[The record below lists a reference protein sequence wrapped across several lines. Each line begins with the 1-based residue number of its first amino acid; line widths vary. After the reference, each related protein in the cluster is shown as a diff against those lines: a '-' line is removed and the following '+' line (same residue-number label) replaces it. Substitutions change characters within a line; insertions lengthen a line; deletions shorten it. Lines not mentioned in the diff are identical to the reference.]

1 MNAIKMDKKVLMIG
15 IGNSGRGDD
24 ALGWKFIDENE
35 NTGFEVDYRYQLQI
49 EDAALI
55 KEYDQIIFIDASVQ
69 PLEGGFSFQPCE
81 IKNTITF
88 SSHRIDPC
96 SILWLCREL
105 YGTTPEAYV
114 MAIEGKCWELHQG
127 ISKEAEENFARAFD
141 HFQKWWG
148 QHHQPGAQNTQ
159 FA

>member
-1 MNAIKMDKKVLMIG
+1 MDKRVLMIG

-24 ALGWKFIDENE
+24 ALGWKFIDEVADQI
-35 NTGFEVDYRYQLQI
+35 GFEVDYRYQLQI

-55 KEYDQIIFIDASVQ
+55 KDYDQIIFIDASVQ
-69 PLEGGFSFQPCE
+69 PLEGGFSFRPCE

-96 SILWLCREL
+96 SILWLCQEL

-127 ISKEAEENFARAFD
+127 LSKEAEENFANASA
-141 HFQKWWG
+141 HFKRWL
-148 QHHQPGAQNTQ
+148 AQSTQ
-159 FA
+159 ATTTLHS

>member
-24 ALGWKFIDENE
+24 ALGWKFIDEVADQ
-35 NTGFEVDYRYQLQI
+35 TGFEVDYRYQLQI

-55 KEYDQIIFIDASVQ
+55 KDYDQIIFIDASVQ

-114 MAIEGKCWELHQG
+114 MVIEGKYWELHQG
-127 ISKEAEENFARAFD
+127 LSKVAEANFARAVD

-148 QHHQPGAQNTQ
+148 QHQQVDKTQ
-159 FA
+159 LA

>member
-1 MNAIKMDKKVLMIG
+1 MDKRVLMIG

-35 NTGFEVDYRYQLQI
+35 HSGFEVDYRYQLQI

-55 KEYDQIIFIDASVQ
+55 KEYDQVIFVDACAQ
-69 PLEGGFSFQPCE
+69 PLEGGFSFRPCE

-105 YGTTPEAYV
+105 YGITPEAYV
-114 MAIEGKCWELHQG
+114 MAIEGKYWELHQG
-127 ISKEAEENFARAFD
+127 LSKEAEENFAKAVAYFKQWLKQTNRVPQL
-141 HFQKWWG
+141 H
-148 QHHQPGAQNTQ
+148 N
-159 FA
+159 

>member
-1 MNAIKMDKKVLMIG
+1 MTSDIKMDKRILMIG

-24 ALGWKFIDENE
+24 ALGWKFIDETE
-35 NTGFEVDYRYQLQI
+35 PLGFEVDYRYQLQI

-55 KEYDQIIFIDASVQ
+55 KEYDLVIFVDASAQ
-69 PLEGGFSFQPCE
+69 PLEGGFSFRPCE

-96 SILWLCREL
+96 SILWLCQEL

-114 MAIEGKCWELHQG
+114 MAIEGKHWELQQG
-127 ISKEAEENFARAFD
+127 MSREAEKNLAKAIRYFNQWVAEVPAKAAL
-141 HFQKWWG
+141 HAG
-148 QHHQPGAQNTQ
+148 
-159 FA
+159 